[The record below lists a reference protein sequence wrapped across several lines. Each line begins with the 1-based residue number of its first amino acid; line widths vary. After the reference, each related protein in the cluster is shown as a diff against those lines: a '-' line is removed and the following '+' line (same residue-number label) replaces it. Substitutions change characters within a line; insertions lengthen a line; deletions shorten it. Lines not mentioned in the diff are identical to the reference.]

1 MKKLG
6 TVNQNQDKQGKIISK
21 LIKTWSFFCFFVV
34 FFQRKLLFFILIT
47 YEMHLFGFKSFEY
60 VLRVLH

>member
-34 FFQRKLLFFILIT
+34 VFQRKLLFFILIT
-47 YEMHLFGFKSFEY
+47 YKMHLFGFKSFEY